1 MVRRVRKKN
10 GYIYGVVSSD
20 LGEVGFVLDGGLLSF
35 CFFLFGAQMMQRIR
49 KSENICGIG
58 VIIVE
63 RWGQNFCDRFFC
75 RCAMDVASAKLQ
87 EGKSEKEQK

>member
-35 CFFLFGAQMMQRIR
+35 FFVWCVDDADT
-49 KSENICGIG
+49 
-58 VIIVE
+58 E
-63 RWGQNFCDRFFC
+63 R
-75 RCAMDVASAKLQ
+75 AETYAEYAL
-87 EGKSEKEQK
+87 